1 MTKLLIADRDR
12 NERTGINWL
21 VNSYAI
27 PFEKVLLSGS
37 VKEVIQLIESEIPD
51 VLCLELDMI
60 PIEKLPLIKELKNRY
75 NMQVI
80 AMTTEATYERAFQGI
95 QLGVIDL
102 WVKPLSPDVVKR
114 VLSKSCINAE
124 QLGEKGKTIPKKE
137 TPQLSYQSIFHY
149 QESTIGQHQI
159 MLIKLEEESKQ
170 HSLLSFIHNYPFT
183 NPPVI
188 LPLSDMIVCIF
199 SITGPS
205 KKHMLSNIGNQI
217 LREWE
222 ESYSEALSIIIYDP
236 ETSLSLH
243 EKYIHAK
250 QLLETRFYKGTRKLF
265 YITEKIEWLGRDP
278 FLTPVEQRLW
288 IEMLGQGKREQLKE
302 WMYNEFLQQ
311 EEPFSDPGLQRIRL
325 TSILAQVSRY
335 MKSHG
340 ITGDSIQNNYLHIF
354 NVILYNP
361 ILYRIVQEFLLF
373 IYEVLDLAT
382 KQNQTLRKDLVE
394 QAIQF
399 MEGNYSH
406 PEITLEDVAE
416 FVDRSPAYLSSLF
429 TKSQGIS
436 FKGKLTE
443 LRIRAAEKL
452 LLETNLPIQEIA
464 RKSGFEHA
472 NYFSKIF
479 KERIGITP
487 RMYKNRKKSLKL

>member
-12 NERTGINWL
+12 NERTGIHWL

-27 PFEKVLLSGS
+27 PFEKVLLSGT
-37 VKEVIQLIESEIPD
+37 VKEVIQLIESETPD

-60 PIEKLPLIKELKNRY
+60 PIEMLPHIKELKNRY
-75 NMQVI
+75 DMQVI

-102 WVKPLSPDVVKR
+102 WVKPLSPDTVKR
-114 VLSKSCINAE
+114 VLTTCCMKAE
-124 QLGEKGKTIPKKE
+124 HQGEMRPVPKKDQ
-137 TPQLSYQSIFHY
+137 PQLSYQSIFHH
-149 QESTIGQHQI
+149 QESTIGDHQL
-159 MLIKLEEESKQ
+159 MLFQLESENKQ

-199 SITGPS
+199 SILGSS
-205 KKHMLSNIGNQI
+205 KKPLLSNIGNQI
-217 LREWE
+217 LHEWE
-222 ESYSEALSIIIYDP
+222 ESYSEALSIIVYDP
-236 ETSLSLH
+236 EETGLSLY
-243 EKYIHAK
+243 EKYLHAR
-250 QLLETRFYKGTRKLF
+250 QLLEIRFYKGMRKVF
-265 YITEKIEWLGRDP
+265 YVTQKEEWKVQDP

-288 IEMLGQGKREQLKE
+288 VEMLGQGKKEQLKD

-311 EEPFSDPGLQRIRL
+311 KEPYPDPGLQRIRL

-335 MKSHG
+335 MKTNGLDHE
-340 ITGDSIQNNYLHIF
+340 TVQNEYLHIF
-354 NVILYNP
+354 NVILYDP

-373 IYEVLDLAT
+373 IYDVIDAASKQHQSLRRDLI
-382 KQNQTLRKDLVE
+382 E

-399 MEGNYSH
+399 MEENYSH
-406 PEITLEDVAE
+406 PELTLEDVAV

-429 TKSQGIS
+429 TKSQGSS
-436 FKGKLTE
+436 FKEKLTE

-464 RKSGFEHA
+464 KKCGFEHA

-479 KERIGITP
+479 KDKTGITP
-487 RMYKNRKKSLKL
+487 RIFKNRKKIYKS

>member
-21 VNSYAI
+21 VNSYTI

-37 VKEVIQLIESEIPD
+37 VNEVIQLIESEIPG

-60 PIEKLPLIKELKNRY
+60 PLEKMPLLKELKNRY
-75 NMQVI
+75 NIQVI
-80 AMTTEATYERAFQGI
+80 AVTTEATYERALQGI

-102 WVKPLSPDVVKR
+102 WVKPLSPDVIKR
-114 VLSKSCINAE
+114 VLSKSCLIA
-124 QLGEKGKTIPKKE
+124 GKRETTIPPKKE
-137 TPQLSYQSIFHY
+137 ISKLSYHSIFHY
-149 QESTIGQHQI
+149 QESTIGDHQL
-159 MLIKLEEESKQ
+159 MLIKLEEEFKQ

-183 NPPVI
+183 NPPVV

-199 SITGPS
+199 SNLGNHNKQILP
-205 KKHMLSNIGNQI
+205 NIGNQL

-222 ESYSEALSIIIYDP
+222 ESYSEPLTIIIYDP
-236 ETSLSLH
+236 DETGLSLH

-250 QLLETRFYKGTRKLF
+250 ELLDFRFYKGSRKVF
-265 YITEKIEWLGRDP
+265 NMTEKIDWVRRDP

-288 IEMLGQGKREQLKE
+288 VEMLSQGKKEQVKN
-302 WMYNEFLQQ
+302 WMYNEFLHQT
-311 EEPFSDPGLQRIRL
+311 EPYPDPGLQRIRL
-325 TSILAQVSRY
+325 TSILAQVSRH
-335 MKSHG
+335 MKSQG
-340 ITGDSIQNNYLHIF
+340 ITGETIQNHYLHIF
-354 NVILYNP
+354 NVILYHP

-373 IYEVLDLAT
+373 IYEVLDLAVS
-382 KQNQTLRKDLVE
+382 QSQMLRKDLVE
-394 QAIQF
+394 QAIGF
-399 MEGNYSH
+399 MEDNYSH
-406 PEITLEDVAE
+406 PDLSLEDVAS

-429 TKSQGIS
+429 TKNQGTS
-436 FKGKLTE
+436 FKEKLTE
-443 LRIRAAEKL
+443 LRIRAAERL

-479 KERIGITP
+479 KERVGITP
-487 RMYKNRKKSLKL
+487 RMYKNRKKSLKV